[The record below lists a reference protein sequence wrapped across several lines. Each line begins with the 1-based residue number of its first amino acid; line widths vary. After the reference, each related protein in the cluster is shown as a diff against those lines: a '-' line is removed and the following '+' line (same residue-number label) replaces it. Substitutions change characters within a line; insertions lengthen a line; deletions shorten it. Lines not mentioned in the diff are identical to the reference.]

1 MSDTSVLTP
10 EQRAFLNMERV
21 GHLATADTVGQP
33 HVVPVCY
40 AAGADSVYIALDA
53 KPKRVAW
60 QQLKRVR
67 NLLVNPHVALVIDR
81 YSEAWSHLAYLVI
94 RGTAVL
100 LPPDTAE
107 QQQAVTLL
115 RARYPQYQVMPI
127 EAQPVIAIR
136 PHAVAAWGD
145 LLAATHR

>member
-1 MSDTSVLTP
+1 
-10 EQRAFLNMERV
+10 
-21 GHLATADTVGQP
+21 
-33 HVVPVCY
+33 
-40 AAGADSVYIALDA
+40 
-53 KPKRVAW
+53 
-60 QQLKRVR
+60 
-67 NLLVNPHVALVIDR
+67 
-81 YSEAWSHLAYLVI
+81 VI

-136 PHAVAAWGD
+136 PHAVVAWGD